1 MTFVFVLALVLIALA
16 LHPFTTYPLSLAAIR
31 ALRPFTRP
39 RYQRAFPQARPLS
52 FSLLTS
58 AHNEEAVAAQM
69 VQNRLAVGALRKA
82 EILVYDD
89 ASRDF
94 TKEIL
99 NGYRD
104 HIRFIDS
111 SERHGKSYGMN
122 RLAEAATGDILV
134 FSDANVVLAEDVLER
149 LEDHFRDPKV
159 GCVCGHL
166 IYVNNADSAM
176 AETGTRYWRFEEQ
189 LKMLETSTGSAMGAD
204 GSLFAIRR
212 TLHRPVPDD
221 VIDDMYISFSIL
233 ADGYRIV
240 RAEDCRAFERSATS
254 NGDEFRRK
262 ARIACQAF
270 NVHRLLKA
278 RIAALGL
285 VDRYKYYS
293 HKWLRWLSPFTGA
306 LGLALL
312 AVTFHAWAGH
322 RAFMLAACFGL
333 LALCI
338 LDLVKPALVRRAWSA
353 AVSFCGVGWG
363 ILQSMRGARYQTW
376 TPTASVR

>member
-1 MTFVFVLALVLIALA
+1 MTLVFIAGLLFTALA
-16 LHPFTTYPLSLAAIR
+16 LHPFTTYPASLWAMR
-31 ALRPFTRP
+31 KVRPFMRP
-39 RYQRAFPQARPLS
+39 LYQRAFPQARPLT

-69 VQNRLAVGALRKA
+69 VHNRLSVAALRKA

-89 ASRDF
+89 ASHDF
-94 TKEIL
+94 TPEIL
-99 NGYRD
+99 SGYEA
-104 HIRFIDS
+104 HIRFIRGT
-111 SERHGKSYGMN
+111 ERHGKSFGMN
-122 RLAEAATGDILV
+122 CLADAASGDILV
-134 FSDANVVLAEDVLER
+134 FSDANVELSEDLLER

-166 IYVNNADSAM
+166 IYTNAGDSAM
-176 AETGTRYWRFEEQ
+176 ADTGTKYWRLEEQ
-189 LKMLETSTGSAMGAD
+189 IKMLETATGSAMGAD

-212 TLHRPVPDD
+212 SLHRPVPAD

-233 ADGYRIV
+233 ADGYRVV

-270 NVHRLLKA
+270 NVHRMLKNRLA
-278 RIAALGL
+278 KLSL

-312 AVTFHAWAGH
+312 AWTFHAWAGH
-322 RAFMLAACFGL
+322 RAFMLAGCAAL
-333 LALCI
+333 LTICV
-338 LDLVKPALVRRAWSA
+338 LDLVRPAMVRKAWSA
-353 AVSFCGVGWG
+353 AISFCGVGYG
-363 ILQSMRGARYQTW
+363 VLQSIRGSRYQTW